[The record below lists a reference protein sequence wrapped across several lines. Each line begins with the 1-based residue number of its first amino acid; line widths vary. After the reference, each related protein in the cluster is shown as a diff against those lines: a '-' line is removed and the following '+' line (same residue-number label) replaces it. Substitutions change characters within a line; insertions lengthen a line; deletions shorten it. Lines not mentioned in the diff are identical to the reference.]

1 MYAVFVW
8 ISDNDFKDLTDD
20 GGMKVHL
27 FETEDQAIE
36 WAVDTLIAK
45 GDIVLHPNGYQVAE
59 EVKDLGP
66 ENCFSYSCKSHV
78 LEAWQYTLGSMD
90 FFHIATV
97 KDHQELGG

>member
-27 FETEDQAIE
+27 FEHEDDAIE

-45 GDIVLHPNGYQVAE
+45 GDIVLCSDGYQVAE
-59 EVKDLGP
+59 EVKDHGDLA
-66 ENCFSYSCKSHV
+66 EIYYSRSDV

-90 FFHIATV
+90 FFHTTTV
-97 KDHQELGG
+97 KDHRELGG

>member
-27 FETEDQAIE
+27 FEHEDDAIE
-36 WAVDTLIAK
+36 WAVYTLIAK
-45 GDIVLHPNGYQVAE
+45 GDIVLCSDGYQVAE
-59 EVKDLGP
+59 EVKDHGDLA
-66 ENCFSYSCKSHV
+66 EIHYSRRDV
-78 LEAWQYTLGSMD
+78 LEAWQYTLGPMD

-97 KDHQELGG
+97 TDHRELGG